1 LKLELQS
8 SKPVRVR
15 RRLVLNPVREKS
27 LKLVRATLSQDL
39 KSKYG
44 KNSIRIRIGDSV
56 RLVRGEY
63 SGVEGKVQ
71 HLFPRE
77 GRLTLEGVTR
87 EKIKGGTAEVRIHAS
102 NVIVTGLNLDDKF
115 RRLKIEGT
123 S

>member
-1 LKLELQS
+1 MKLEQQS

-15 RRLVLNPVREKS
+15 RRLVMNAVREKS
-27 LKLVRATLSQDL
+27 LKLVRASLSQDL

-44 KNSIRIRIGDSV
+44 RNSIRIRIGDSV
-56 RLVRGEY
+56 KLVRGEY

-71 HLFPRE
+71 HLFPKE

-87 EKIKGGTAEVRIHAS
+87 EKIKGGTSEIRIHAS
-102 NVIVTGLNLDDKF
+102 NVIVTGLNLEDKF
-115 RRLKIEGT
+115 RRLKLEGA